1 MAKFSSRD
9 IVVTLTASG
18 KQKIIKDLHIGAETL
33 RTLSGVPNTCALSVF
48 NLNQESREFL
58 TSLYDNDGNTNMTA
72 EVMDGSEVIF
82 YGDVVNAT
90 SVFKDATWMTNIYA
104 NEGYNAYRAT
114 TEKKSERGK
123 TRGDIIKE
131 VVGEISGYVASIAP
145 GGENGCADKSILKS
159 IFTKGNIIENVKKM
173 IDDCLPDGGDVFV
186 DGDEVVVLPKGATRA
201 YSETLTDFLEPPVI
215 NEVGAQC
222 KVLMKP
228 GIKVGGTM
236 TLQAKSYNRSFGN
249 LTTNRATKSR
259 FSGEGTYKII
269 EVIDKVDNYT
279 EAVAMTQI
287 KGIFVEN

>member
-18 KQKIIKDLHIGAETL
+18 KHKIIKDLHMEAETL
-33 RTLSGVPNTCALSVF
+33 RTLSGVPNTCTLSVF
-48 NLNQESREFL
+48 NLNQESREFF
-58 TSLYDNDGNTNMTA
+58 TSLYDNDGNTNMTV
-72 EVMDGSEVIF
+72 EVSAGNEALFS
-82 YGDVVNAT
+82 GDVVNAS
-90 SVFKDATWMTNIYA
+90 SVFKDATWTTMIYG

-123 TRGDIIKE
+123 TRSDIIKE
-131 VVGEISGYVASIAP
+131 VVGEIRGYAASIVP
-145 GGENGCADKSILKS
+145 GGESGCADKSILKS
-159 IFTKGNIIENVKKM
+159 IFTSGNIIKNVKKM

-186 DGDEVVVLPKGATRA
+186 DGDEVVVLPKGATRP

-236 TLQAKSYNRSFGN
+236 TLEAKSYNRSFGN
-249 LTTNRATKSR
+249 LTTNRAKKSR

-279 EAVAMTQI
+279 ESVAMTQI
-287 KGIFVEN
+287 KGIFIA